1 MRGTKQVLGGL
12 MLAVTLGST
21 LSTAASAD
29 CLRSVHNRSPYTLVV
44 TLNDGLSMTV
54 HPRSTG
60 AVRLSGPGSV
70 EVAAYCSG
78 ADASAPI
85 LRRSFDYQAVQD
97 RCFYAVGHPFFER
110 ELGNGFLPRASDT
123 PFALNNPRQGDLVLF
138 ARGSECLPTR

>member
-1 MRGTKQVLGGL
+1 MRGMKQVLGGL
-12 MLAVTLGST
+12 VLASTLGGA
-21 LSTAASAD
+21 LSSGASAD

-44 TLNDGLSMTV
+44 TQHDGLSMTLR
-54 HPRSTG
+54 PRSTG

-78 ADASAPI
+78 ADAGAPI

-97 RCFYAVGHPFFER
+97 RCFYEVGHGFFEG

-138 ARGSECLPTR
+138 ARGSECLPPR